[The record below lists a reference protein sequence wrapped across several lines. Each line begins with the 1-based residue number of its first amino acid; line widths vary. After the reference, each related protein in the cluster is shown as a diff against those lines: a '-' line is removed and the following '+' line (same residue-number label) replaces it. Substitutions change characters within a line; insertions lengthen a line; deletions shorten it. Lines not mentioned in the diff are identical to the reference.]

1 MQQITDK
8 IIEARQDELIASTA
22 ALVRIPSVKS
32 APAPNAPFGE
42 EIRRA
47 LDYTLAL
54 CRRLGLDAHDVDGYA
69 GYAEI
74 PSAQGEQIGVLT
86 HLDVVPAGD
95 GWSFPPFGAQLSQG
109 RMYGRGTSDDKGP
122 LVSSIY
128 ALAAIKEAGIPL
140 RKNIRLIFG
149 CDEESGWEC
158 MERYDKKIGLPEIG
172 FSPDADYP
180 VINTEKG
187 ILHAKMHARFSP
199 DAYTLSVEGGTRPNV
214 VCAKAQAHLEG
225 NIDRLVKLLVAYDC
239 RSNGISYKAT
249 ARTLD
254 VCAEG
259 VSAHASTPQN
269 GKNAFFALFDFLDTL
284 ALGGE
289 TGALISELRR
299 CFCGKTDGSG
309 FGLTLHD
316 EISGA
321 LTLNLGILR
330 MGAYYTGDPADA
342 GALHGVVDIR
352 YPVCASAEQ
361 IMKGLSA
368 ASPLLQFEPDHVQPP
383 HHTPEDHY
391 LVQTLLRVYE
401 QYMNRPARCLA
412 IGGGTYA
419 RALKTGVAFGVTREG
434 APELAHNADEYLV
447 LSEQLQD
454 AKLFAAA
461 FCELLQK

>member
-8 IIEARQDELIASTA
+8 IIEARQEELIASTA

-54 CRRLGLDAHDVDGYA
+54 CRRIGLDAHDVDGYA

-74 PSAQGEQIGVLT
+74 PGAQGEQIGVLT

-95 GWSFPPFGAQLSQG
+95 GWSFPPFGAELSQG

-140 RKNIRLIFG
+140 KKNIRLIFG

-158 MERYDKKIGLPEIG
+158 MEHYDKKIGLPEIG

-239 RSNGISYKAT
+239 RGNGISYKAT

-299 CFCGKTDGSG
+299 CFGGKTDGSG
-309 FGLTLHD
+309 FGLALRD

-330 MGAYYTGDPADA
+330 MGAYYTGDPADV
-342 GALHGVVDIR
+342 GILHGVADIR

-368 ASPLLQFEPDHVQPP
+368 ASPLLQFEPDHVQQP
-383 HHTPEDHY
+383 HHTPEEHY
-391 LVQTLLRVYE
+391 LVQTLLHVYE
-401 QYMNRPARCLA
+401 QYMKRPARCLA